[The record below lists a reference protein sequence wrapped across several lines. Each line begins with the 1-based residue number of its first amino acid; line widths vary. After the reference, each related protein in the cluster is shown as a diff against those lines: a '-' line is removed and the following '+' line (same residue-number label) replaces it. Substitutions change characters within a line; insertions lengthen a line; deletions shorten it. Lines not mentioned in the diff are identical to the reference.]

1 MMKRVFGFL
10 LAAVLTL
17 GLAAARADAIS
28 VDGKVTADNAVE
40 VYAPI
45 GGMVDHIAV
54 KAGQAVSEGEALL
67 SLRTTKVYA
76 DADGRVSGLF
86 CEPGDAV
93 DSVVDRYGALLYVET
108 DSLYSISAS
117 TEQAYSS
124 TETKTVHVGET
135 VYVRASSTKER
146 NGRARVT
153 AVSGTKFTA
162 EILTGGF
169 ITGEKAYVYRDEK
182 FSRTQRLGYGEIS
195 RTDPIAVT
203 SKSSGSTT
211 TAYSSSTNSIQNSN
225 QNGGQNGNLNS
236 GGTNSSTTTNTTYS
250 VARVAVTEGQA
261 VKRGDLLVEL
271 LIGKFDGLYMSG
283 ANIVAPRE
291 GTVAE
296 IAVSEGTTI
305 AKDAMV
311 ARLYTRNSMCVTA
324 EIPEENL
331 RDIAVGSRVRIELS
345 TDESREY
352 EGTVRLISGVATAD
366 SSPVTFTAWIDF
378 TPDDAVRY
386 GSTVTVETEE

>member
-1 MMKRVFGFL
+1 MKKICGFL
-10 LAAVLTL
+10 LTTFLTFCLVAAL
-17 GLAAARADAIS
+17 ADAIS
-28 VDGKVTADNAVE
+28 VDGTVTADSAVE

-76 DADGRVSGLF
+76 DADGRVSGIF
-86 CEPGDAV
+86 AEPGDAV
-93 DSVVDRYGALLYVET
+93 DSVVERYGALLYLET
-108 DSLYSISAS
+108 DSLYTISAS

-124 TETKTVHVGET
+124 TDTKTIHVGET

-169 ITGEKAYVYRDEK
+169 ITGEKAYVYRDEA
-182 FSRTQRLGYGEIS
+182 FSRKQRLGYGEIS
-195 RTDPIAVT
+195 RTAPVAVT
-203 SKSSGSTT
+203 GKSSSNNSSGTTAGSTNT
-211 TAYSSSTNSIQNSN
+211 SSN
-225 QNGGQNGNLNS
+225 QNVV
-236 GGTNSSTTTNTTYS
+236 YS
-250 VARVAVTEGQA
+250 VARIVVDEGQE
-261 VKRGDLLVEL
+261 VRRGDLLVEL
-271 LIGKFDGLYMSG
+271 LLGKFDGLYMSG
-283 ANIVAPRE
+283 ADIVAPE
-291 GTVAE
+291 SGTVSE
-296 IAVSEGTTI
+296 IAVSEG
-305 AKDAMV
+305 ANVSKDAVV
-311 ARLYTRNSMCVTA
+311 AKLYTKDKMCVTA

-331 RDIAVGSRVRIELS
+331 RDIAVGSRVRVELT

-352 EGTVRLISGVATAD
+352 EGSVRMISGVATAN

>member
-1 MMKRVFGFL
+1 MKKICGFL
-10 LAAVLTL
+10 LTTFLTFCLVAAL
-17 GLAAARADAIS
+17 ADAIS
-28 VDGKVTADNAVE
+28 VDGTVTADSAVE

-76 DADGRVSGLF
+76 DADGRVSGIF
-86 CEPGDAV
+86 AEPGDAV
-93 DSVVDRYGALLYVET
+93 ESVVERYGALLYLET
-108 DSLYSISAS
+108 DSLYTISAS

-124 TETKTVHVGET
+124 TDTKTIHVGET
-135 VYVRASSTKER
+135 VSVRASSTKER

-169 ITGEKAYVYRDEK
+169 ITGEKAYVYRDEA
-182 FSRTQRLGYGEIS
+182 FSRKQRLGYGEIS
-195 RTDPIAVT
+195 RTAPVAVT
-203 SKSSGSTT
+203 GKSSSNNSSGTTAGSTNT
-211 TAYSSSTNSIQNSN
+211 SSN
-225 QNGGQNGNLNS
+225 QNVV
-236 GGTNSSTTTNTTYS
+236 YS
-250 VARVAVTEGQA
+250 VARIVVDEGQE
-261 VKRGDLLVEL
+261 VRRGDLLVEL
-271 LIGKFDGLYMSG
+271 LLGKFDGLYMSG
-283 ANIVAPRE
+283 ADIVAPE
-291 GTVAE
+291 SGTVSE
-296 IAVSEGTTI
+296 IAVSEG
-305 AKDAMV
+305 ANVSKDAVV
-311 ARLYTRNSMCVTA
+311 AKLYTKDKMCVTA

-331 RDIAVGSRVRIELS
+331 RDIAVGSRVRVELT

-352 EGTVRLISGVATAD
+352 EGSVRMISGVATAN

>member
-1 MMKRVFGFL
+1 MKKIIGIL
-10 LAAVLTL
+10 LAAVLNL
-17 GLAAARADAIS
+17 SLAAALADAIS
-28 VDGKVTADNAVE
+28 VDGRVTADNAVE

-67 SLRTTKVYA
+67 SLRTTKVYS
-76 DADGRVSGLF
+76 DADGKVSGIF
-86 CEPGDAV
+86 AEPGDAV
-93 DSVVDRYGALLYVET
+93 DSVIDRYGALLYVET

-124 TETKTVHVGET
+124 TETKTIHVGET
-135 VYVRASSTKER
+135 VYVRASSTRER

-169 ITGEKAYVYRDEK
+169 ITGEKAYVYRDEN
-182 FSRTQRLGYGEIS
+182 FSRKQRLGYGEIS
-195 RTDPIAVT
+195 RTDPIAVKGKT
-203 SKSSGSTT
+203 SSNTT
-211 TAYSSSTNSIQNSN
+211 TSYSSTNSSQASEA
-225 QNGGQNGNLNS
+225 NGATNNT
-236 GGTNSSTTTNTTYS
+236 TNSSTTTNTTYS

-283 ANIVAPRE
+283 ADIVAPRE

-296 IAVSEGTTI
+296 IAVSEGATI
-305 AKDAMV
+305 AKDAVV
-311 ARLYTRNSMCVTA
+311 AKLYTRDSMCVTA

-331 RDIAVGSRVRIELS
+331 RDIAVGSRVRIKLS

-352 EGTVRLISGVATAD
+352 EGTVRMISGVATAD

>member
-1 MMKRVFGFL
+1 MKKKIIGIL

-17 GLAAARADAIS
+17 SLAAALADAIS
-28 VDGKVTADNAVE
+28 VDGRVTADNAVE

-54 KAGQAVSEGEALL
+54 KAGQAVSGGEALL
-67 SLRTTKVYA
+67 SLRTTKVYS
-76 DADGRVSGLF
+76 DADGKVSGVF
-86 CEPGDAV
+86 AEPGDAV
-93 DSVVDRYGALLYVET
+93 DSVIDRYGALLYVET

-124 TETKTVHVGET
+124 TETKTIHVGET
-135 VYVRASSTKER
+135 VYVRASSTRER

-169 ITGEKAYVYRDEK
+169 ITGEKAYVYRDEN
-182 FSRTQRLGYGEIS
+182 FSRKQRLGYGEIS
-195 RTDPIAVT
+195 RTDPIAVKGKT
-203 SKSSGSTT
+203 SSNTT
-211 TAYSSSTNSIQNSN
+211 TSYSSTNSSQNPESY
-225 QNGGQNGNLNS
+225 GQTNNT
-236 GGTNSSTTTNTTYS
+236 TNSSTTTNTTYS
-250 VARVAVTEGQA
+250 VARVAVTECQA

-283 ANIVAPRE
+283 ADIVAPRE

-296 IAVSEGTTI
+296 IAVSEGATI
-305 AKDAMV
+305 AKDAVV
-311 ARLYTRNSMCVTA
+311 AKLYTRDSMCVTA

-331 RDIAVGSRVRIELS
+331 RDIAVGSRVRIKLS

-352 EGTVRLISGVATAD
+352 EGTVRMISGVATAD